1 MNRDS
6 FLYLLIGVLIGF
18 VVAYIAME
26 NVAPN
31 QPTRRAAPETGV
43 AAGPAPPPAPPANNP
58 AAASG
63 GGGAAA
69 MEQVQRL
76 RQYVEEN
83 PEDAQALRLLANM
96 NYDIQNWSRAAEL
109 YERLRALEPGDPD
122 VLTDL
127 GISLRNLGRP
137 QDALELFR
145 ETQALDASYWPA
157 RFNEILVLAYDL
169 EDGEAAKQKLAELQA
184 LQPSNDR
191 VNRLA
196 QDIEGRFGS

>member
-1 MNRDS
+1 
-6 FLYLLIGVLIGF
+6 
-18 VVAYIAME
+18 
-26 NVAPN
+26 
-31 QPTRRAAPETGV
+31 
-43 AAGPAPPPAPPANNP
+43 
-58 AAASG
+58 
-63 GGGAAA
+63 

-109 YERLRALEPGDPD
+109 YERLRGLEPGDPD

-137 QDALELFR
+137 QEALELFR

-169 EDGEAAKQKLAELQA
+169 EDGEAAKRKLAELQA

-191 VNRLA
+191 VSRLA